1 MLNVANINSD
11 ITIEKNENYDL
22 YKNNVSLKMDIA
34 SIYNY
39 NNTNNNIEAR
49 LVYNGIRLT
58 ASTNFIFIKEGE
70 IGSNGIIITHFL
82 FVFILKISIF
92 ILTLIVSAVTF
103 LNLKHFFLKMVKK

>member
-1 MLNVANINSD
+1 MLNVANVNSD
-11 ITIEKNENYDL
+11 ITVEKNEGYDL
-22 YKNNVSLKMDIA
+22 YKNNASLKMGIA

-70 IGSNGIIITHFL
+70 VGSNGTNIVCRIIPDTIDNNYSFPVCIY
-82 FVFILKISIF
+82 FKD
-92 ILTLIVSAVTF
+92 
-103 LNLKHFFLKMVKK
+103 